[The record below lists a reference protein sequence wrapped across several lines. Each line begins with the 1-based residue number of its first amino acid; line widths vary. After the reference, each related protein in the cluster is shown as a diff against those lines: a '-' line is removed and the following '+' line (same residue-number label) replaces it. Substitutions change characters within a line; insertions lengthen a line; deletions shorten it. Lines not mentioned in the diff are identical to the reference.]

1 MSCGTRQWPTHWD
14 LSKGMLVWVCVFKQ
28 IPNCWMWTQ
37 RTCTDFPRFLGV
49 RDGEPLSLALAQ
61 HYLRGVQFWPPQ
73 TLRRGVDLWT
83 GNGWVRVISLG
94 LCGPP
99 SNRTPEGWF
108 ARCDSSV
115 HCRPLAARGVLL
127 LILQFLSFSIC
138 FFFVLTYLLKRIKY
152 KVIDK

>member
-14 LSKGMLVWVCVFKQ
+14 LSKVMLVWVCVFKQ

-49 RDGEPLSLALAQ
+49 RDEEPLSLALAQ

-73 TLRRGVDLWT
+73 TSRG
-83 GNGWVRVISLG
+83 GGWSLNRKWVG
-94 LCGPP
+94 QSDFAWFCGPP

-152 KVIDK
+152 KLIDK

>member
-1 MSCGTRQWPTHWD
+1 MSCGTRQWPTHRD

-49 RDGEPLSLALAQ
+49 RDEEPLSLALAQ

-73 TLRRGVDLWT
+73 TPREG
-83 GNGWVRVISLG
+83 GWSLNRKWVG
-94 LCGPP
+94 QSDFAWFCGPP

-152 KVIDK
+152 KLIDK